1 MFLSNLSIKRP
12 VFATM
17 MMVALM
23 VLGLFS
29 MRRLPLDEMP
39 DVDLPFLLVQTRYPG
54 AGPDAVEREVSKK
67 IEEAINPIQGVKH
80 IESSSVE
87 GYSTVFV
94 EFELGTKIMDGLAD
108 VRSKIDAIRLTL
120 PADIDAPLVS
130 RFDFRQA
137 PVVSVAL
144 SGEGW
149 AQRDLTQLA
158 TETISRRLESVKG
171 VGNVTVVGGLER
183 EIHVL
188 LLPPRMEALGVSPDM
203 VVAALRRE
211 NMDAPAGRLERG
223 IGEQLVRVKGRI
235 RDPQQFASLVV
246 TVRGG
251 VPVRLGDVARI
262 EDTQE
267 EERSAAEFSGR
278 RAIGID
284 IRRVTGANIVEVADG
299 IRTAVAQLNAQLPK
313 GVHLDVIR
321 DTSVFI
327 RQSLSDVQMTL
338 VLGALLTV
346 FIVFLFLNSW
356 RSTVITGLTL
366 PVSVISAFLAIY
378 VFGFT
383 INAMTLMALSLAIG
397 MLIDDA
403 IVVRENIVR
412 HVEHGE
418 DHYTAAG
425 SGTSEIGF
433 AVLSTTL
440 SVLAVFI
447 PVGFMGGIVGRFF
460 FQFGITVAFA
470 IAVSLFVSFTLDPML
485 SSIWYDPQAEGHAER
500 GPVGK
505 ALERFNGKFRE
516 LGVWYRGVIAWA
528 LDHRRAT
535 VGIALG
541 AFVLAI
547 GLLGGGAVGG
557 EFSPKTDRSEI
568 SVAFQTPVGSSLA
581 YTRAKAEEVD
591 RYLRS
596 LPEVQFTYLSIGGD
610 QQRTVTSGTI
620 YTKLQPKAERS
631 KSQEELMSF
640 IRRGLANFRGVT
652 PSINEASGMGGGQKP
667 IQINI
672 LGPDLTR
679 LKDISDEALAAI
691 RDVPG
696 LVDLKSSLEGQKPEF
711 EVQLDR
717 DLAANMG
724 VTIGSVSTGLRTV
737 LSGTT
742 ASDFEDAS
750 GLAHDVVVRLAPE
763 FRESSTDL
771 ARVPLATNRVDTRTG
786 ALVMVPLGQVARI
799 SPSGAPAEIKR
810 YQLER
815 MVRLEGNYEG
825 RPLTKVS
832 ADIRKRLEK
841 PGLLPL
847 GYRFVAGGMQ
857 EMFVES
863 VKYIIESL
871 VLAIVFVYLILASQF
886 GSFLQPLAIMLALPL
901 SLIGVMLGLLLTRGT
916 FNMLSM
922 IGVIMLMGLVTKNA
936 ILLVDFANKA
946 REAGSGRREA
956 LIDAGQIRLRPI
968 MMTTLAM
975 IFGMLPTALALGEG
989 GEFRAP
995 MARAVIGGLIT
1006 STLLTL
1012 IVVPVVYT
1020 FFDDFGSRVIA
1031 FLSAKNRA
1039 ESPVPAEGDV
1049 VPGAVPEGIPAD

>member
-17 MMVALM
+17 MMLALV

-54 AGPDAVEREVSKK
+54 AGPDAVEREVTKK

-94 EFELGTKIMDGLAD
+94 EFELGTKIMDAQAD
-108 VRSKIDAIRLTL
+108 TRAKIDAIRLDL
-120 PADIDAPLVS
+120 PSDIDPPLVS
-130 RFDFRQA
+130 RFDFRQS
-137 PVVSVAL
+137 PIVSLAL

-158 TETISRRLESVKG
+158 TETISRRIETVDG

-183 EIHVL
+183 EIDVL

-211 NMDAPAGRLERG
+211 NMDAPAGRVERG
-223 IGEQLVRVKGRI
+223 IGEQLVRVKGRV
-235 RDPQQFASLVV
+235 RDPQQFANLVV

-251 VPVRLGDVARI
+251 VPVRLGEVARI
-262 EDTQE
+262 ADTQE
-267 EERSAAEFSGR
+267 EERSAAEYSGK

-284 IRRVTGANIVEVADG
+284 IRRVTGSNVVEVADG
-299 IRTAVAQLNAQLPK
+299 VRQAVAELNAQLPK
-313 GVHLDVIR
+313 GVHLDEIR
-321 DTSVFI
+321 DTSKWI
-327 RQSLSDVQMTL
+327 RESLNDVRMTL

-346 FIVFLFLNSW
+346 LIVFLFLNSW

-366 PVSVISAFLAIY
+366 PVSVISAFLALY
-378 VFGFT
+378 VFNFT
-383 INAMTLMALSLAIG
+383 INTMTLMALSLAIG

-412 HVEHGE
+412 HVERGE

-425 SGTSEIGF
+425 AGTSEIGF
-433 AVLSTTL
+433 AVLATTL
-440 SVLAVFI
+440 TVLAVFV

-505 ALERFNGKFRE
+505 ALERFNGKFRDI
-516 LGVWYRGVIAWA
+516 GVWYRGVIAWA

-535 VGIALG
+535 VGIAVG
-541 AFVLAI
+541 AFVLAMM
-547 GLLGGGAVGG
+547 LLGVGAVGG
-557 EFSPKTDRSEI
+557 EFFPKSDRSEI
-568 SVAFQTPVGSSLA
+568 SVGFETPVGSSLA
-581 YTRAKAEEVD
+581 YTRAKAEEID

-596 LPEVQFTYLSIGGD
+596 LPEVAFTYLTIGGD
-610 QQRTVTSGTI
+610 QQRTVTAGTI
-620 YTKLQPKAERS
+620 YTKLRPRAERARG
-631 KSQEELMSF
+631 QEEFKSYV
-640 IRRGLANFRGVT
+640 RHALAGFRGVT
-652 PSINEASGMGGGQKP
+652 TSINDASGMGGGQKP

-672 LGPDLTR
+672 LGPDLGR
-679 LKDISDEALAAI
+679 LRTISDSALAVI
-691 RDVPG
+691 RHVPG

-711 EVQLDR
+711 EVELDR
-717 DLAANMG
+717 DLAANLG

-742 ASDFEDAS
+742 ASDFEDEA

-763 FRESSTDL
+763 YRESAADL
-771 ARVPLATNRVDTRTG
+771 ARVPLATTRADTRTG
-786 ALVMVPLGQVARI
+786 ALVMVPLGQVAHI

-815 MVRLEGNYEG
+815 MVRLEANYED

-832 ADIRKRLEK
+832 ADIQKRLARADV
-841 PGLLPL
+841 LPV
-847 GYRFVAGGMQ
+847 GYRYVTGGMQ

-863 VKYIIESL
+863 VGYILESL
-871 VLAIVFVYLILASQF
+871 ALAVIFVYLILASQF
-886 GSFLQPLAIMLALPL
+886 GSFLQPLAIMLSLPL
-901 SLIGVMLGLLLTRGT
+901 SLIGVMLGLLLTRST

-946 REAGSGRREA
+946 RDAGSARREA

-968 MMTTLAM
+968 IMTTLAM

-989 GEFRAP
+989 GEIRAP

-1020 FFDDFGSRVIA
+1020 YYDDLGGRVLA
-1031 FLSAKNRA
+1031 LFAKRKRVERA
-1039 ESPVPAEGDV
+1039 VAAGEEPAPGAEPEGVPAD
-1049 VPGAVPEGIPAD
+1049 